1 MKRTALFPGTFNPFT
16 RGHKSIVERTLHSL
30 ADEIVIAIGKNS
42 EKQGEPSVEQRLAA
56 IRSIFEGEGR
66 VRVEAYDTLTADYAR
81 AVGAD
86 FIVRGVRS
94 IRDYEYERDIADVNR
109 RLSGVETVLL
119 YSEPE
124 LAAISSS
131 IVRELKSYNKDV
143 TEYLP

>member
-1 MKRTALFPGTFNPFT
+1 M
-16 RGHKSIVERTLHSL
+16 ERTLHSL
-30 ADEIVIAIGKNS
+30 ADEVVIAIGKNS

>member
-30 ADEIVIAIGKNS
+30 ADEVVIAIGKNS

-56 IRSIFEGEGR
+56 IRSIFEGERR

>member
-30 ADEIVIAIGKNS
+30 ADEVVIAIGKNS

-94 IRDYEYERDIADVNR
+94 VRDYEYERDIADVNR

>member
-30 ADEIVIAIGKNS
+30 ADEVVIAIGKNS

-56 IRSIFEGEGR
+56 IRSIFEDEGR

>member
-30 ADEIVIAIGKNS
+30 ADEVVIAIGKNS

-56 IRSIFEGEGR
+56 VRSIFEGEGR

-94 IRDYEYERDIADVNR
+94 VRDYEYERDIADVNR